1 MNLSKAVDNL
11 FLYTPEFKDDVERF
25 LRDSGGSS
33 DVFEINTKDDLKT
46 VVSSYRL
53 VKFLEI
59 DTHGAP
65 GAIQLGNKSVI
76 NPTLIADLAAM
87 NPNFLQK
94 NARILFDGCNVG
106 EGAFGDRLMD
116 ELGAKL
122 LKGKGGIIGATTVS
136 NVSFSRSSWTGIYM
150 EPFSF
155 GRLKVKKYDVSGKP
169 DGSMQVDRHG
179 IRR

>member
-1 MNLSKAVDNL
+1 MQLTKAVDNL
-11 FLYTPEFKDDVERF
+11 FLYSPEFKDDVERF
-25 LRDSGGSS
+25 LRDSGSSS
-33 DVFEINTKDDLKT
+33 DVYEINTKEDLKT
-46 VVSSYRL
+46 AVNSYRM

-76 NPTLIADLAAM
+76 NPTLIADLAVT

-106 EGAFGDRLMD
+106 EGPLGDKLMD
-116 ELGAKL
+116 ELGLKL

-136 NVSFSRSSWTGIYM
+136 NVSFSRTSWTGIYM
-150 EPFSF
+150 TPLSF
-155 GRLKVKKYDVSGKP
+155 GRLKIKKYDFNGKL
-169 DGSMQVDRHG
+169 DSSMQVDRHG
-179 IRR
+179 VQR

>member
-1 MNLSKAVDNL
+1 MQLAKAVDNL
-11 FLYTPEFKDDVERF
+11 FLYSPVFKDDVERF

-33 DVFEINTKDDLKT
+33 DVYEINTKDDLKT
-46 VVSSYRL
+46 VVNSYRM

-59 DTHGAP
+59 DTHGSP

-76 NPTLIADLAAM
+76 DPLFIADLAAT

-106 EGAFGDRLMD
+106 EGERGDKLMD

-136 NVSFSRSSWTGIYM
+136 NISVPLLWWTGIYM

-155 GRLKVKKYDVSGKP
+155 GRLKVKKYDINGKP
-169 DGSMQVDRHG
+169 EGSMQVDRHG
-179 IRR
+179 VQR